1 MPSTAFDS
9 LVAML
14 RANPIAPGTPLA
26 EVRDR
31 FERIVPLLGRAPES
45 VSVAPATLANLAA
58 ERYMPAG
65 ASPGAA
71 VLFLHGGGYCIGSL
85 NTHRAFAARLAETS
99 GVPVV
104 SIDYRLAPEH
114 PFPAAVD
121 DAMAAYRAL
130 LREGVPPA
138 RIAIAGDSAGG
149 GLTLAVIAA
158 LRDSGDPLP
167 GAGICLSPWTDLA
180 NTGASIEAKAPDDPI
195 LQPWELHEYA
205 QRYLNGSDAR
215 NSLASPL
222 YGSFK
227 GFPPLLIHVGGA
239 EILLDD
245 STRTARSAADAG
257 VDVTFKLEPEMI
269 HVWHFFAGVIPEG
282 AAALQEVGD
291 YIKSR
296 ISGTS

>member
-1 MPSTAFDS
+1 MPSTAFNS

-14 RANPIAPGTPLA
+14 RANPIAPGTSLA

-31 FERIVPLLGRAPES
+31 FERIVPLLGRAPEN
-45 VSVAPATLANLAA
+45 VAVAPAALGNLSA
-58 ERYMPAG
+58 ERFMPTDAVQG
-65 ASPGAA
+65 AV
-71 VLFLHGGGYCIGSL
+71 VLFLHGGGYSIGSL
-85 NTHRAFAARLAETS
+85 NTHRAFAARLAEAS

-104 SIDYRLAPEH
+104 SVDYRLAPEN

-130 LREGVPPA
+130 LREGIPPA
-138 RIAIAGDSAGG
+138 RIVIAGDSAGG
-149 GLTLAVIAA
+149 GLTLAAIAA

-167 GAGICLSPWTDLA
+167 GAGVCLSPWTDLA
-180 NTGASIEAKAPDDPI
+180 NTGTSIKTKAPEDPI

-245 STRTARSAADAG
+245 STRVSRSAVDAG

-291 YIKSR
+291 YIKNR
-296 ISGTS
+296 ISAS